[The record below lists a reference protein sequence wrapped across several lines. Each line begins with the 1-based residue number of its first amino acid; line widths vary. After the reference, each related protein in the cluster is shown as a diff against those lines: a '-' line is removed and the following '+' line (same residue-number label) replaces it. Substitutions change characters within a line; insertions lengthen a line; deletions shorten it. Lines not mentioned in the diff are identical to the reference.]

1 MKNVSNAITNVVRLK
16 RFHVQ
21 EHHKYDVLASRLCKL
36 LLDSPNQELPLIE
49 IQEHFVS
56 KIVFNSGG
64 EYVTVKNSW
73 KEIAT
78 CSWILSILSLCNGLE
93 WFKVNQA
100 VNVTGMRERCYGVIL
115 QLLAIN
121 YCQAPFILDLIS
133 GEFGTLLVLL
143 DCLVE
148 HPTGIRHV

>member
-64 EYVTVKNSW
+64 EYVTVKNS
-73 KEIAT
+73 
-78 CSWILSILSLCNGLE
+78 
-93 WFKVNQA
+93 
-100 VNVTGMRERCYGVIL
+100 
-115 QLLAIN
+115 
-121 YCQAPFILDLIS
+121 
-133 GEFGTLLVLL
+133 
-143 DCLVE
+143 
-148 HPTGIRHV
+148 